1 MLKPEQRLQLASK
14 SPRRREI
21 LDQIGVKYDVVSAPI
36 DETINTD
43 ESALAYVTR
52 LAEKKAARGY
62 SKSPNGP
69 TLGSDTIVE
78 LDGNVFGKPK
88 DEADARAMLE
98 QLSSSTHKVLTA
110 VAICDGQDLASLVSQ
125 SSVRFRA
132 ISGEE
137 ISRYWATQE
146 PRDKAGGYAIQGKGA
161 VFVEELRGSYS
172 GVMGLPIL
180 ETSRLLA
187 RFGIPYWN
195 DND

>member
-52 LAEKKAARGY
+52 LAEEKAVSGY

-78 LDGNVFGKPK
+78 LGGKVFGKPK
-88 DEADARAMLE
+88 CETDARAMLE

-110 VAICDGQDLASLVSQ
+110 VAIYDGQDLASLVSQ
-125 SSVRFRA
+125 SGVRFRA

-187 RFGIPYWN
+187 RFGIYYWN